1 MHVSKIFFRYLNI
14 PLKEFS
20 SVFLKNI
27 SMGLR
32 TPFSAKFSCSKHR
45 HFSLLQELQNLLGFS
60 ILTIFTSKIM
70 FTNACESTRIKKA
83 ENRA

>member
-1 MHVSKIFFRYLNI
+1 MYVSKMFFRYLNI
-14 PLKEFS
+14 PLKEF

-32 TPFSAKFSCSKHR
+32 TPFSAKFSFSKHR

-70 FTNACESTRIKKA
+70 YTNACESTRIKKA